1 MPLIITQ
8 KCIQCDICVPECPSN
23 AISMSK
29 DFYTINIQRCTECI
43 GIYSRPNCQK
53 VCPINNAITRIKT
66 NN

>member
-29 DFYTINIQRCTECI
+29 DFYTINI
-43 GIYSRPNCQK
+43 
-53 VCPINNAITRIKT
+53 
-66 NN
+66 